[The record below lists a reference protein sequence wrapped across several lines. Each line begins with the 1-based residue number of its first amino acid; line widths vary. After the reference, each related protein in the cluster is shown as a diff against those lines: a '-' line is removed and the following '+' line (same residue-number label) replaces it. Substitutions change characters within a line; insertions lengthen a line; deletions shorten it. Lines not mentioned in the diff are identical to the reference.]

1 MLKSPCGPAEAL
13 SPFAGDVSNPP
24 RHRRDA
30 SKPRPRLPPVGP
42 TPTQR
47 VNHAL
52 VPHNAIA
59 ATLQKTTVLIHVRE
73 GAEREPLLVATVPS
87 GWWGYLVDGL
97 GLGVVRVEEA
107 NELGGAHFGRM
118 RVH

>member
-1 MLKSPCGPAEAL
+1 MLCLTCPLLEATSPPL
-13 SPFAGDVSNPP
+13 P
-24 RHRRDA
+24 RRRRDA
-30 SKPRPRLPPVGP
+30 SKLSPRLP
-42 TPTQR
+42 
-47 VNHAL
+47 H
-52 VPHNAIA
+52 AIA

>member
-1 MLKSPCGPAEAL
+1 MLCLTLPPSGGNVSTPSAL
-13 SPFAGDVSNPP
+13 ST
-24 RHRRDA
+24 RRVQ
-30 SKPRPRLPPVGP
+30 PCPRLP
-42 TPTQR
+42 
-47 VNHAL
+47 H
-52 VPHNAIA
+52 AIA